1 MNFTDPRFVPPRIAL
16 AVGLLVLTLWV
27 CGSPAR
33 AQTASQTRIIIDDFE
48 SYRPGELPVQWK
60 YITSAK
66 EVLPLYRKL
75 DEREQLTVVEEGGN
89 QFAKVYTHNE
99 VLRATVRNGVNFDW
113 NLQKHPV
120 LQWRWRAHRLPEG
133 ANEKR
138 DATNDT
144 GAAVYVTFGSDWLGR
159 PISIKYTYSST
170 LPVGSVVD
178 YGPLK
183 VLVLDSA
190 REGTGTWKQVTRN
203 VIADYRQL
211 FGEAPPNRP
220 VSITLWSDTD
230 TTHGVAEVDF
240 DDISL
245 RPSFR

>member
-1 MNFTDPRFVPPRIAL
+1 MTSTASRFEPPRVAL
-16 AVGLLVLTLWV
+16 TLGLLALTLWV
-27 CGSPAR
+27 CHAPAR
-33 AQTASQTRIIIDDFE
+33 AQSASGTHVTVDDFE
-48 SYRPGELPVQWK
+48 SYRPGKVPVKWK
-60 YITSAK
+60 YITSDK
-66 EVLPLYRKL
+66 EVVPLHRKV
-75 DEREQLTVVEEGGN
+75 DEQEGIYVVEEGGN
-89 QFAKVYTHNE
+89 QFAKVYTHDE
-99 VLRATVRNGVNFDW
+99 VLRATARNGVNFDW
-113 NLQKHPV
+113 NVQRRPI
-120 LQWRWRAHRLPEG
+120 LQWRWRAHRLPGG

-144 GAAVYVTFGSDWLGR
+144 GGAVYVTFGSDWLGR

-183 VLVLDSA
+183 VLVIDSA
-190 REGTGTWKQVTRN
+190 REGMGTWKQVTRN

-220 VSITLWSDTD
+220 VAISLWSDTD

-240 DDISL
+240 DEIRLQSS
-245 RPSFR
+245 R